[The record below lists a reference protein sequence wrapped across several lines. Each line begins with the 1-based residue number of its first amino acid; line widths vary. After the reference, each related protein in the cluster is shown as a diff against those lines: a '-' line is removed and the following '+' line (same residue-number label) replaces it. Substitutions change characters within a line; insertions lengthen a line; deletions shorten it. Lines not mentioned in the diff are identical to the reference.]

1 MTRGG
6 KILGEVLSQVVDSV
20 KPGMTE
26 LDVDALAEKLI
37 RKAGGEP
44 GFMKVP
50 GYSHTICAATND
62 VVVHGIP
69 TKRVLKHG
77 DIIGVDCGVYLDGF
91 HTDMAETIIVESSP
105 SKMLGT
111 RKLKVVHSASSG
123 QESEK
128 YKKIRRFL
136 KVGKDAM
143 WAGIAQAKGGNRV
156 GNISQAIQ
164 EMVEGAGFS
173 VVRNLVGHGVGE
185 ELHMD
190 PEIPGYLEKKIT
202 STPLLK
208 PGMTIAVE
216 VIYNMGDEEV
226 VYQGNDGWTIVTADG
241 ALAGMFERTLL
252 VTESDPIILTPGTTI

>member
-1 MTRGG
+1 MTKGG

-26 LDVDALAEKLI
+26 LDVDAIAEKLI
-37 RKAGGEP
+37 RAQGGAP

-50 GYSHTICAATND
+50 GYANTICAATND

-69 TKRVLKHG
+69 TKRVLKVG

-91 HTDMAETIIVESSP
+91 HTDMAETIIVEN
-105 SKMLGT
+105 SKAA
-111 RKLKVVHSASSG
+111 V
-123 QESEK
+123 ESEK
-128 YKKIRRFL
+128 YKKVRKFL
-136 KVGKDAM
+136 KNGKDAM

-156 GNISQAIQ
+156 GHISQAIQ
-164 EMVEGAGFS
+164 EMVEGGGYS

-208 PGMTIAVE
+208 AGMTIAVE

-241 ALAGMFERTLL
+241 KLAGMFERTILI
-252 VTESDPIILTPGTTI
+252 TESDPIILTPGTTI

>member
-1 MTRGG
+1 MDNKRITAMTAGG

-26 LDVDALAEKLI
+26 LDVDKLAEKLI
-37 RKAGGEP
+37 RAAGGEP

-91 HTDMAETIIVESSP
+91 HTDMAETIIVRE
-105 SKMLGT
+105 
-111 RKLKVVHSASSG
+111 AD
-123 QESEK
+123 
-128 YKKIRRFL
+128 KKIEDEEKIKKFL
-136 KVGKDAM
+136 KVGKDSM
-143 WAGIAQAKGGNRV
+143 LAGIAQAKGGNRV
-156 GNISQAIQ
+156 GHISQAIQ
-164 EMVEGAGFS
+164 EMVEGSGFS

-241 ALAGMFERTLL
+241 KLAGMFERTIL
-252 VTESDPIILTPGTTI
+252 VTEKDPIILTPGTTI